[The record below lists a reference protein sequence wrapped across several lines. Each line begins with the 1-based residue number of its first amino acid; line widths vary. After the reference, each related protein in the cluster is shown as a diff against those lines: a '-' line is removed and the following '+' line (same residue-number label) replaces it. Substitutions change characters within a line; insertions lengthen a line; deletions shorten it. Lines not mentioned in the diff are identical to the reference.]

1 VRAYRDKCPMPAQVL
16 MQLVLQVDEA
26 VIAGRV
32 ELDASKYRTHNK
44 RSHKGRLWL
53 NRHHKWRLA

>member
-1 VRAYRDKCPMPAQVL
+1 MPAQVL